1 LRTTFQRQPG
11 LKVPFQVIHD
21 ALLPDWREI
30 DLCGLVEQTQSSRT
44 NDLLREDGE
53 RCFDFDHGPLFYA
66 SLLRLSENKHALLC
80 TLPSLCADVVTL
92 QNITREI
99 AHLYTGET
107 GGGYLPEEPLQYVDY
122 AEWQNDTLENE
133 PEEVEAGKAFW
144 NEQAIDNLPP
154 LTLPFERRIRKQ
166 VGAQPEWVSCTI
178 NSDVLSHID
187 MAANQCGVDVS
198 TFLLAAWQGL
208 LWRLTGQE
216 EIVVGVMSK
225 GRNYE
230 EMRDSL
236 GLFAR
241 LLPICVRMEDNPT
254 FTHLLSQA
262 GKAVAKAEEWQN
274 FLPWNAGTDS
284 EPYAEIAP
292 VGFEF
297 HPRLAPIYA
306 GSTTFTL
313 SWWFSRVEPF
323 TACLACDWG
332 EEEALLHLVFHPHLL
347 SRDDAERTLDY
358 FLRFLAAAANNLE
371 SPIRNHEILGDAER
385 HRVLVEFNQ
394 TQAEYPANRCFHTLF
409 EETAARYPDRPALIF
424 EDTVF
429 SYRELNTQANR
440 IAHYLRRL
448 GVQAD
453 VRVGLCLDRSAE
465 MIVALLGIMKAGG
478 AYVPLHPELP
488 KARLA
493 YQLEETGAPVLITQ
507 SSLLGRLPEYAGH
520 TFCLDR
526 DAEQI
531 ACGPD
536 TNPEPVTTSENL
548 AYVIY
553 TSGSTG
559 VPKGVAIRH
568 RNLVNYTHFLCE
580 KVRRYDPSAYESG
593 LHFATV
599 STISADLGNTC
610 IFPALV
616 SGGCLHVISYEASM
630 DSRLFAQHM
639 TKHPIDVLKITPS
652 NLVALLSAPEG
663 QHILPRKLLITGGEA
678 SSWDLVERVKQ
689 MGTCKILNHYGPT
702 ETTIGSLTFPV
713 TESSLDAT
721 ESATVPIGKPIANT
735 VVYILDGNLKPVPI
749 GVPGEICIG
758 GAGVAAGY
766 LNQPQQT
773 AERFIPNPYSP
784 QISENLYRT
793 GDLARFLHDGNIEFL
808 GRIDHQ
814 LKIRG
819 FRVEPAEIESVLR
832 KHPGVQQ
839 GLVMAR
845 EDQPGDK
852 RLVAYVVP
860 ALGVAPTSEALRHF
874 LAAQLPDYMIP
885 SAFVMLDSLPLTP
898 NGKIDRRAL
907 PAPEQARLSGD
918 REVVAARN
926 PIEEKLIAIWSDVL
940 GVEPIGVCDNFFEL
954 GGHSLLA
961 TQVIARVRSA
971 FQIQVP
977 LRSLFETPTIA
988 GLAEVIAQLQSEAG
1002 IDEELD
1008 RMLAEL
1014 EGLSEE
1020 EVEKLLAEETH
1031 NT

>member
-1 LRTTFQRQPG
+1 
-11 LKVPFQVIHD
+11 
-21 ALLPDWREI
+21 
-30 DLCGLVEQTQSSRT
+30 
-44 NDLLREDGE
+44 
-53 RCFDFDHGPLFYA
+53 
-66 SLLRLSENKHALLC
+66 
-80 TLPSLCADVVTL
+80 
-92 QNITREI
+92 
-99 AHLYTGET
+99 
-107 GGGYLPEEPLQYVDY
+107 
-122 AEWQNDTLENE
+122 
-133 PEEVEAGKAFW
+133 
-144 NEQAIDNLPP
+144 
-154 LTLPFERRIRKQ
+154 
-166 VGAQPEWVSCTI
+166 
-178 NSDVLSHID
+178 
-187 MAANQCGVDVS
+187 
-198 TFLLAAWQGL
+198 
-208 LWRLTGQE
+208 
-216 EIVVGVMSK
+216 
-225 GRNYE
+225 
-230 EMRDSL
+230 
-236 GLFAR
+236 
-241 LLPICVRMEDNPT
+241 
-254 FTHLLSQA
+254 
-262 GKAVAKAEEWQN
+262 
-274 FLPWNAGTDS
+274 
-284 EPYAEIAP
+284 
-292 VGFEF
+292 
-297 HPRLAPIYA
+297 
-306 GSTTFTL
+306 
-313 SWWFSRVEPF
+313 
-323 TACLACDWG
+323 
-332 EEEALLHLVFHPHLL
+332 
-347 SRDDAERTLDY
+347 
-358 FLRFLAAAANNLE
+358 
-371 SPIRNHEILGDAER
+371 
-385 HRVLVEFNQ
+385 
-394 TQAEYPANRCFHTLF
+394 
-409 EETAARYPDRPALIF
+409 
-424 EDTVF
+424 
-429 SYRELNTQANR
+429 
-440 IAHYLRRL
+440 
-448 GVQAD
+448 
-453 VRVGLCLDRSAE
+453 
-465 MIVALLGIMKAGG
+465 MKAGG

-493 YQLEETGAPVLITQ
+493 DQLEETGAPVLITQ

-580 KVRRYDPSAYESG
+580 KVRRYDPSAYEAG

-860 ALGVAPTSEALRHF
+860 ALGAAPTSEALRHF

>member
-1 LRTTFQRQPG
+1 
-11 LKVPFQVIHD
+11 
-21 ALLPDWREI
+21 
-30 DLCGLVEQTQSSRT
+30 
-44 NDLLREDGE
+44 
-53 RCFDFDHGPLFYA
+53 
-66 SLLRLSENKHALLC
+66 
-80 TLPSLCADVVTL
+80 
-92 QNITREI
+92 
-99 AHLYTGET
+99 
-107 GGGYLPEEPLQYVDY
+107 
-122 AEWQNDTLENE
+122 
-133 PEEVEAGKAFW
+133 
-144 NEQAIDNLPP
+144 
-154 LTLPFERRIRKQ
+154 
-166 VGAQPEWVSCTI
+166 
-178 NSDVLSHID
+178 
-187 MAANQCGVDVS
+187 
-198 TFLLAAWQGL
+198 
-208 LWRLTGQE
+208 
-216 EIVVGVMSK
+216 
-225 GRNYE
+225 
-230 EMRDSL
+230 
-236 GLFAR
+236 
-241 LLPICVRMEDNPT
+241 
-254 FTHLLSQA
+254 
-262 GKAVAKAEEWQN
+262 
-274 FLPWNAGTDS
+274 
-284 EPYAEIAP
+284 
-292 VGFEF
+292 
-297 HPRLAPIYA
+297 
-306 GSTTFTL
+306 
-313 SWWFSRVEPF
+313 
-323 TACLACDWG
+323 
-332 EEEALLHLVFHPHLL
+332 
-347 SRDDAERTLDY
+347 
-358 FLRFLAAAANNLE
+358 
-371 SPIRNHEILGDAER
+371 
-385 HRVLVEFNQ
+385 
-394 TQAEYPANRCFHTLF
+394 
-409 EETAARYPDRPALIF
+409 
-424 EDTVF
+424 
-429 SYRELNTQANR
+429 
-440 IAHYLRRL
+440 
-448 GVQAD
+448 
-453 VRVGLCLDRSAE
+453 
-465 MIVALLGIMKAGG
+465 
-478 AYVPLHPELP
+478 
-488 KARLA
+488 
-493 YQLEETGAPVLITQ
+493 
-507 SSLLGRLPEYAGH
+507 
-520 TFCLDR
+520 
-526 DAEQI
+526 
-531 ACGPD
+531 
-536 TNPEPVTTSENL
+536 
-548 AYVIY
+548 
-553 TSGSTG
+553 
-559 VPKGVAIRH
+559 
-568 RNLVNYTHFLCE
+568 
-580 KVRRYDPSAYESG
+580 
-593 LHFATV
+593 
-599 STISADLGNTC
+599 
-610 IFPALV
+610 
-616 SGGCLHVISYEASM
+616 
-630 DSRLFAQHM
+630 M

-860 ALGVAPTSEALRHF
+860 ALGAAPTSEALRHF